1 MPICHLFLFFSFS
14 FPSCVRLWKVTFFLW
29 IQFFILLF
37 YQFFPIFFVVWYR
50 KCSESVIWT
59 TFLCLVWKWIFIET
73 VHFSTSANCYETTF
87 LFYQIFSRKLFKT
100 SIMTS
105 ETECSIC
112 CLIWKWISTKIN
124 ITSKSV
130 LHRFISGSL

>member
-87 LFYQIFSRKLFKT
+87 LFYQIFSRNFCEIDRENCLKHLLWHLRLSAVFVVWFESEYQLK
-100 SIMTS
+100 SI
-105 ETECSIC
+105 
-112 CLIWKWISTKIN
+112 
-124 ITSKSV
+124 
-130 LHRFISGSL
+130 